1 MRILGIDPG
10 YATLGYGL
18 VDMKGNQFHPVVFGA
33 ITTSPDWT
41 MPERLKH
48 IYTELMSLITEH
60 RPDTAAIEELF
71 FNTNVTTAMYVAQAR
86 GVAILAGI
94 HGGLSVDEYTPAQ
107 VKQALVGYGKAE
119 KRQMQLMVK
128 TILHLPEIPRPDD
141 AADALAIAIC
151 HGHSQG
157 GVRRIQEQLNR

>member
-1 MRILGIDPG
+1 MKILGIDPG
-10 YATLGYGL
+10 YATLGFGI
-18 VDMKGNQFHPVVFGA
+18 VDMQGNQFHPVVYGA
-33 ITTSPDWT
+33 ITTSPDWN
-41 MPERLKH
+41 MAERLKH
-48 IYTELMSLITEH
+48 IYTELMALIQEH
-60 RPDTAAIEELF
+60 QPETVAIEELF

-86 GVAILAGI
+86 GVAMLSCI

-128 TILHLPEIPRPDD
+128 TILHLKDIPRPDD

-157 GVRRIQEQLNR
+157 GIQRIQKQLNR

>member
-10 YATLGYGL
+10 YATLGYGI
-18 VDMKGNQFHPVVFGA
+18 VDMKGNQFHPVAFGA
-33 ITTSPDWT
+33 ITTSPEWS

-48 IYTELMSLITEH
+48 IYVQLMSLIQEH
-60 RPDTAAIEELF
+60 QPETSAIEELF
-71 FNTNVTTAMYVAQAR
+71 FNTNVTTAMHVAQAR
-86 GVAILAGI
+86 GVAILACI
-94 HGGLSVDEYTPAQ
+94 HGVVAVDEYTPAQ

-119 KRQMQLMVK
+119 KRQIQLMVK
-128 TILHLPEIPRPDD
+128 TILHLSEIPRPDD

-157 GVRRIQEQLNR
+157 GVKRIQKQLDR

>member
-1 MRILGIDPG
+1 MALI
-10 YATLGYGL
+10 
-18 VDMKGNQFHPVVFGA
+18 QEHQ
-33 ITTSPDWT
+33 
-41 MPERLKH
+41 PE
-48 IYTELMSLITEH
+48 TV
-60 RPDTAAIEELF
+60 AIEELF

-86 GVAILAGI
+86 GVAMLSCI

-128 TILHLPEIPRPDD
+128 TILHLKEIPRPDD

-157 GVRRIQEQLNR
+157 GIQRIQKQLNR